1 MFEKQKL
8 ISNFCYSEQKC
19 LESCAFFEYGKLAS
33 PASVREKCPQF
44 WEVRQLSRKKRERLR
59 RKIEGNEGCNLRHRR
74 LGKNLIKDEVYNLCM
89 DEVLKICIEEAQK
102 KPKITVW
109 NPRVVAVMK
118 ILKKTT
124 PEFSMS
130 REASKL
136 LEEAVKSKY
145 PELWKAVEEAMR

>member
-1 MFEKQKL
+1 
-8 ISNFCYSEQKC
+8 
-19 LESCAFFEYGKLAS
+19 
-33 PASVREKCPQF
+33 
-44 WEVRQLSRKKRERLR
+44 
-59 RKIEGNEGCNLRHRR
+59 
-74 LGKNLIKDEVYNLCM
+74 M
-89 DEVLKICIEEAQK
+89 DEVLKTCIEEAQK

-130 REASKL
+130 REASRL

-145 PELWKAVEEAMR
+145 PELWKTVEEAMR